1 VFKGAI
7 DHGNDISRKEYGN
20 RYTLFV
26 YDLTPDMTSGDNL
39 NLIQNDKQIVVD
51 TV

>member
-7 DHGNDISRKEYGN
+7 DHGNDISRKEFGN
-20 RYTLFV
+20 GYTLFV

-39 NLIQNDKQIVVD
+39 NLIQNDKQID